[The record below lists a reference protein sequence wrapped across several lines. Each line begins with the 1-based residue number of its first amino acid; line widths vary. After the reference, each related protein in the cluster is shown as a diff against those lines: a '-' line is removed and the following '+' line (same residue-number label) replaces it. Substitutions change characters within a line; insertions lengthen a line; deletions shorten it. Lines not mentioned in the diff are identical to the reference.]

1 MAIGLRT
8 VNDQKAEA
16 MKLNYMECWNGAMG
30 LLKDHKEA
38 VLAIAG
44 VFLFLPSV
52 LLAQFVGEPNVEGL
66 VDAEAIQAANLTF
79 FAENWLAYLLMFIV
93 TAIGSLSIYR
103 LLSPSFAGT
112 VSNALTQA
120 AALAIFFIV
129 ANILIALLMFGGL
142 FLFIVPGLYLIGR
155 LAVVPMV
162 IADENERNPAAALQ
176 KGWAI
181 TKNNGW
187 STFFF
192 LLIIL
197 MVGLVTL
204 LVFGLV
210 IGLVLTLFSG
220 GTGWPLAENILS
232 NLLGTG
238 FQILLLAN
246 VASVYRQLTGKGSDV
261 AEIFS

>member
-1 MAIGLRT
+1 
-8 VNDQKAEA
+8 
-16 MKLNYMECWNGAMG
+16 MKLNYMECWNGAMA
-30 LLKDHKEA
+30 LLKEHKEA

-66 VDAEAIQAANLTF
+66 VDPDAIQAANLAF
-79 FAENWLAYLLMFIV
+79 FAEHWLAYLLMFVV

-103 LLSPSFAGT
+103 LLSPSFTGT
-112 VSNALTQA
+112 VSNALVQA
-120 AALAIFFIV
+120 AALAVFFI
-129 ANILIALLMFGGL
+129 ATNILVALLMVGGL
-142 FLFIVPGLYLIGR
+142 FLFIVPGLYLFGR

-162 IADENERNPAAALQ
+162 IADENERNPATALQ
-176 KGWAI
+176 RGWAV

-204 LVFGLV
+204 IVFGVV
-210 IGLVLTLFSG
+210 IGLVLALVSG
-220 GTGWPLAENILS
+220 GTGWPLAQNILS
-232 NLLGTG
+232 NILGTG

-246 VASVYRQLTGKGSDV
+246 VASVYRQLTGKGTSV
-261 AEIFS
+261 AEVFS

>member
-1 MAIGLRT
+1 MA
-8 VNDQKAEA
+8 
-16 MKLNYMECWNGAMG
+16 
-30 LLKDHKEA
+30 LLKQHKEA

-66 VDAEAIQAANLTF
+66 VDAEAIQAANLAF
-79 FAENWLAYLLMFIV
+79 FAQNWLAYLLMFIV

-103 LLSPSFAGT
+103 LLSPSFSGT
-112 VSNALTQA
+112 VSNALAQA
-120 AALAIFFIV
+120 AALAIFFIFT
-129 ANILIALLMFGGL
+129 NILVALLMVFGL
-142 FLFIVPGLYLIGR
+142 FLFIVPGLYLFGR

-162 IADENERNPAAALQ
+162 IADENERNPATALQ
-176 KGWAI
+176 RGWAI
-181 TKNNGW
+181 TRDNGW

-197 MVGLVTL
+197 LVGLVTL
-204 LVFGLV
+204 MVFSLV
-210 IGLVLTLFSG
+210 IGLVLALLSG
-220 GTGWPLAENILS
+220 GTGWPLALNIIS

-246 VASVYRQLTGKGSDV
+246 VASIYRQLTGKRTDV
-261 AEIFS
+261 AEVFS